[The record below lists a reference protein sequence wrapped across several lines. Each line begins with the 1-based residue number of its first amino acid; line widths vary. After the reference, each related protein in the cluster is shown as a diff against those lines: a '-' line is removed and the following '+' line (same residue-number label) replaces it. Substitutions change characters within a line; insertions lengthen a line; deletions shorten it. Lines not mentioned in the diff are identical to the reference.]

1 MERTLAF
8 PVDPWFQLCDPR
20 ILSARIALVV
30 GLLLNLRT
38 ARRAMAER
46 LE

>member
-1 MERTLAF
+1 MGKTIAF
-8 PVDPWFQLCDPR
+8 LVDPWFQLCDPR
-20 ILSARIALVV
+20 ILSARIALMV